1 MKLSSRLVSGAVALA
16 MAGVVPAWAK
26 TPGPGPGPQA
36 ASSASPAT
44 GAHRRSAKAHTPAV
58 LQEIVVTGIRASM
71 ESALNIQRFSN
82 TIEDAIVASD
92 IGKLPDVT
100 AIDALQRIPGIQ
112 ISRQLGEG
120 GGTINIGGSNI
131 NSGYEIRGLPYAETT
146 LNGREVFSAQ
156 GDRVL
161 NLEDIPSSLLAS
173 IEVYKDPTASLIAG
187 GLAGTVNLRTHK
199 PFDFVGRELDL
210 SAGETYGDMV
220 GTAKPN
226 FNALG
231 SDIWHTAIGKVGALL
246 DFSYHDRAYRED
258 QITNS
263 AIASSSTAVPGKT
276 IYFTN
281 GVYNTMFVGKRHR
294 IGVDAVLQWQP
305 AEDLQTYAEATS
317 EDFTWAQ
324 NQYSFYTQGL
334 VPFQASD
341 GGPNGTA
348 LVNQIVPGSVRL
360 FPGSSDAQSITFQ
373 NALDSSVGA
382 WRTVEDVNRQFNLH
396 AKWTP
401 VPWTVTGDISYAKA
415 TERLNNPAVDIGAFG
430 PQAPAAPTLTQTNS
444 ISGATISTVTGINP
458 LDLGYYGG
466 PATPYANYQSYIY
479 DTEQHFRGSETAGT
493 LNVSY
498 ALARGLLSSVEG
510 GIRWADR
517 KDAFNQSS
525 TFANIVTSQVQA
537 NAQWF
542 NHVPLSP
549 FFSAVSPTAVDP
561 PYIVFN
567 PNLLHYSPNTVYQA
581 FGAPPPSD
589 NGSADYNIDERTY
602 AGFVQL
608 NFAANIGIPM
618 SGNVGVRIVRHE
630 DFMNGMLG
638 TGGVYTPASF
648 SHGETDPLPS
658 LNLLFKLTHD
668 LQWRFAA
675 SKVIAY
681 PDFNQIRPSISLLP
695 AQGAASGGNPNLKP
709 TTATQFD
716 TSLEYYFARG
726 SAVTAD
732 VFYKRLQNFWL
743 SETQQDAF
751 TIDGIHYNLTGA
763 VDGGSATIK
772 GAEFGYQQF
781 FRSLPGWL
789 NGLGVAANYTYI
801 KAAAPTAVVGQT
813 TTLPGLSQN
822 SYNLI
827 GIYEK
832 GPVSFRVAYNWRS
845 AFYSSIYNGA
855 NAQLAANPIYTASYG
870 WLDASLE
877 YDVTHHIQVYVD
889 GSNLLRTR
897 LVSYYGVPTLPQ
909 GVMID
914 DRQVMAGVNV
924 KF

>member
-1 MKLSSRLVSGAVALA
+1 MKLTSRLVSGAVALA
-16 MAGVVPAWAK
+16 MAGAVPAWAK
-26 TPGPGPGPQA
+26 TAGPGPQA
-36 ASSASPAT
+36 ASSANPTAAT
-44 GAHRRSAKAHTPAV
+44 ENNAKKTAQPAV
-58 LQEIVVTGIRASM
+58 LKEVVVSGIRASM
-71 ESALNIQRFSN
+71 ESALNIKRFSD
-82 TIEDAIVASD
+82 TIVDAIVASQ

-120 GGTINIGGSNI
+120 GGTVNIGGSVI
-131 NSGYEIRGLPYAETT
+131 MSGYEIRGLPYAETT

-161 NLEDIPSSLLAS
+161 NLEDIPSALLAG

-199 PFDFVGRELDL
+199 PFDFAGRELDL

-226 FNALG
+226 FNVLG
-231 SDIWHTAIGKVGALL
+231 SDIWHTGIGKIGALL
-246 DFSYHDRAYRED
+246 DVSYHDRAYRED
-258 QITNS
+258 GITNS
-263 AIASSSTAVPGKT
+263 AIATSTTAVPGKT
-276 IYFTN
+276 INFTN
-281 GVYNTMFVGKRHR
+281 GVYNTMFVGNRHR

-305 AEDLQTYAEATS
+305 TEDFQTYAEATS

-324 NQYSFYTQGL
+324 NQYTFYTQGL
-334 VPFQASD
+334 AGYQA
-341 GGPNGTA
+341 GLAGV
-348 LVNQIVPGSVRL
+348 VNQIVPGSVTL
-360 FPGSSDAQSITFQ
+360 FPGTNNVQSITFQ
-373 NALDSSVGA
+373 NALDSTVGA

-401 VPWTVTGDISYAKA
+401 IPWTVTGDISYTKA
-415 TERLNNPAVDIGAFG
+415 TERLNNPAVDVGAFG
-430 PQAPAAPTLTQTNS
+430 PQTPTPPTLTQINS
-444 ISGATISTVTGINP
+444 LSGVTRSVVNGFNP
-458 LDLGYYGG
+458 LDLAYYGG
-466 PATPYANYQSYIY
+466 ENFSYQSYLY
-479 DTEQHFRGSETAGT
+479 DTEQHFRGDETAGT

-498 ALARGLLSSVEG
+498 AFAHGFLSSIES

-517 KDAFNQSS
+517 KDTFNQWS
-525 TFANIVTSQVQA
+525 TFANVVTSQVQA
-537 NAQWF
+537 NSQWF
-542 NHVPLSP
+542 NPVPLSP
-549 FFSAVSPTAVDP
+549 FFSAASSVPVDP
-561 PYIVFN
+561 PYAVFD
-567 PNLLHYSPNTVYQA
+567 PNQLHFNSAAVYSA
-581 FGAPPPSD
+581 FGAPPPTD
-589 NGSADYNIDERTY
+589 TGTADYHIDERTY

-608 NFAANIGIPM
+608 NFSANIGIPM
-618 SGNVGVRIVRHE
+618 SGNIGVRLVRHE
-630 DFMNGMLG
+630 DFMSGEVG
-638 TGGVYTPASF
+638 TAGVYTPANF

-668 LQWRFAA
+668 LQWRIAA

-681 PDFNQIRPSISLLP
+681 PDFSQIRPSISLLP

-709 TTATQFD
+709 MTATQFD

-726 SAVTAD
+726 SALTAD
-732 VFYKRLQNFWL
+732 LFYKRMSNFWL

-751 TIDGIHYNLTGA
+751 TINGVNYNLTGA
-763 VDGGSATIK
+763 VDGGSATVK

-781 FRSLPGWL
+781 FRNLPGWL
-789 NGLGVAANYTYI
+789 SGLGIAANYTYI
-801 KAAAPTAVVGQT
+801 DASAPTAVAGQT
-813 TTLPGLSQN
+813 TTLPGLSKD

-832 GPVSFRVAYNWRS
+832 GPISFRVAYNWRS
-845 AFYSSIYNGA
+845 AFYSSLYAGA

-877 YDVTHHIQVYVD
+877 YNITHHIQVYVD
-889 GSNLLRTR
+889 GSNLLRTK

-909 GVMID
+909 GATID
-914 DRQVMAGVNV
+914 DRQVMLGVNV